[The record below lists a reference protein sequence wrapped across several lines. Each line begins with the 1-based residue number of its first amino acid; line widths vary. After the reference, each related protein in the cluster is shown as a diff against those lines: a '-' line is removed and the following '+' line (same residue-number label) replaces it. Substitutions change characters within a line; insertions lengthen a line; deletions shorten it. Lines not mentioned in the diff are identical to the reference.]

1 MQMEEREELQKD
13 FGIAF
18 FYDKN
23 KLEKFLCTKSGKN
36 RQIIELENLLKKAG
50 AHLQA
55 LLTN

>member
-1 MQMEEREELQKD
+1 MEEREELQKD
-13 FGIAF
+13 FGSAF